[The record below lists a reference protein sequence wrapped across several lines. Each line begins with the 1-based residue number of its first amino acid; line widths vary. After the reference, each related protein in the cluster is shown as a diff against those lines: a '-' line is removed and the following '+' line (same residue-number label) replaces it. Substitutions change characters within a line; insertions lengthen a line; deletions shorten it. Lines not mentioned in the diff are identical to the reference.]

1 MTLEFQTTNVLMFMH
16 RNRSVL
22 KLADSVAEFPY
33 TSDLLLRM
41 FAANEKV
48 FKLFF

>member
-1 MTLEFQTTNVLMFMH
+1 MKHQIPMAIKRAHFHQSSIGHIFVLH
-16 RNRSVL
+16 VSL
-22 KLADSVAEFPY
+22 YKID
-33 TSDLLLRM
+33 LRM